1 MENEKVTTAKTS
13 KPKKKF
19 NEAAA
24 NTNLKFGMIALF
36 SICAILI
43 GVGLTLAIA
52 FKAYL
57 GGIMLMF
64 FGVAFAIIN
73 VVLNK
78 TIFTNKK
85 VDNSDEKTTKQ

>member
-1 MENEKVTTAKTS
+1 MENEKVKTAKTS

-43 GVGLTLAIA
+43 GVGLTLAIS

-73 VVLNK
+73 IVLNK
-78 TIFTNKK
+78 TILSKPNKPTNEKK
-85 VDNSDEKTTKQ
+85 